1 MVKKELTS
9 GRLSYSSEVDK
20 RKKPSKQK
28 LVQPTH
34 VLGISCL
41 PVYSQ
46 KWQRKR
52 VWLYDLLECPEKSKL
67 GTQFSCVM
75 MGVICISILAFILET
90 DEEIAEF
97 VGAKNWEML
106 EVVCTMAFTIEYALR
121 WTVCDVYGDSAIAFV
136 FAPMNLCDLA
146 AIVPFYIKLALQSTN
161 FGAAR
166 VLRVVRLTR
175 VLRLFKAAKSN
186 RGMRIMGEG
195 LQRSCQ
201 PLILLLALMVL
212 CLIFF
217 SALMYY
223 AERPSDPGG
232 NYGSAPATF
241 WWTIV
246 TLTTVGY
253 GDAVPTT
260 SLGRFL
266 AMCTMTVGILAIAL
280 PMSIVGNQFQ
290 EVYAMIEKEQREAQ
304 STAAADS
311 VATARKTL
319 QNAAKTRQSLASQLP
334 QELEIAEC
342 GEVGF
347 NLPGSIGEDVVV
359 ETSTT
364 VEFKA
369 GRGASRVNAP
379 TDLPPAIPGSV
390 DPPRMTLRERIH
402 VLTRKVDELE
412 ELNAQS
418 VEVMKTAVDTF
429 RSLRVGAK
437 PAWLLFNSTLPSKPK
452 PKPKPKAKAMRPEA
466 DMCWEA
472 PVAPAPE
479 PDTGGAGGTG
489 GTPGDGDGGG
499 TGADAY

>member
-20 RKKPSKQK
+20 RKKVAKPK

-34 VLGISCL
+34 ILGLWCL

-52 VWLYDLLECPEKSKL
+52 VWLSDFLECPEKSKL
-67 GTQFSCVM
+67 ATQFSCVM

-90 DEEIAEF
+90 DAEIAEY
-97 VGAKNWEML
+97 VGAKNWENL
-106 EVVCTMAFTIEYALR
+106 EVMCTMAFTVEYVLR
-121 WTVCDVYGDSAIAFV
+121 WIVCDVYGDSAIGFV

-146 AIVPFYIKLALQSTN
+146 AIVPFYVKLALESTS

-195 LQRSCQ
+195 LQRSLQ

-212 CLIFF
+212 CIFFF
-217 SALMYY
+217 SALMFY
-223 AERPSDPGG
+223 AERPSDPAG

-304 STAAADS
+304 ANTAASS

-319 QNAAKTRQSLASQLP
+319 QNAAKTRESLASQQWP

-342 GEVGF
+342 GEMGF
-347 NLPGSIGEDVVV
+347 NLPGSIGDDVVVV

-369 GRGASRVNAP
+369 GRGGGSRVNAP
-379 TDLPPAIPGSV
+379 TDLPPALQGAV
-390 DPPRMTLRERIH
+390 EPPRLTLRERIH
-402 VLTRKVDELE
+402 VLARKVDELE

-429 RSLRVGAK
+429 VSLRRGAK
-437 PAWLLFNSTLPSKPK
+437 PAWLLFNSTLPSKSK
-452 PKPKPKAKAMRPEA
+452 PKPKAKAKAMRPEA
-466 DMCWEA
+466 DMCWDA

-479 PDTGGAGGTG
+479 PDTTGGTG
-489 GTPGDGDGGG
+489 GTPGEED
-499 TGADAY
+499 